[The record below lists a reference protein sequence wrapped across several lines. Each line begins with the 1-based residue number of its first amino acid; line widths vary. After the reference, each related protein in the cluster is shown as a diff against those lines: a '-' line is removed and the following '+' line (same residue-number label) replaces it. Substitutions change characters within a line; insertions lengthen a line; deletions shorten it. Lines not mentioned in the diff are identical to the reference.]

1 MIYGNVYEKSQER
14 IIGAKSCDFLATV
27 LPALELNDERER
39 GSQHLTGW
47 KKWKK
52 KLFSIVVPN
61 GANLYSWEQCV
72 VKLMWLC

>member
-39 GSQHLTGW
+39 GSQHLTG
-47 KKWKK
+47 
-52 KLFSIVVPN
+52 
-61 GANLYSWEQCV
+61 
-72 VKLMWLC
+72 